1 MAQTQLE
8 RRNIHSGLF
17 CVYSVEAMV
26 QKFELMS
33 GLVFSFYIKVGIW
46 HRPNWSVG
54 NSWLFCVYRPMV
66 QKFELMESNSPPY
79 KHLSFPCSLL
89 HGTS

>member
-1 MAQTQLE
+1 
-8 RRNIHSGLF
+8 
-17 CVYSVEAMV
+17 MV

-33 GLVFSFYIKVGIW
+33 SLIFSFYIKVGIW

-66 QKFELMESNSPPY
+66 QKFELMELNSPPLINTLAFLVPSY
-79 KHLSFPCSLL
+79 VGLL
-89 HGTS
+89 NFQ